1 MQVIIAILS
10 ATLLFATT
18 IQAQDNFAKR
28 SPPPVS
34 AEARLEM
41 ENNLKEAQTRYDA
54 NPKNADAI
62 IWLGRRLAYLGRFT
76 EAINTYTKGIALHP
90 SDARFYRH
98 RGHRHITLRQ
108 FDLAIRD
115 LQRASRLVKGK
126 PDEIEPDGQPNAR
139 NIPTSTLQ
147 FNIWYHLGLAYYL
160 TGQNDKAVAAYR
172 ECLKVSGSPDRLVST
187 THWLYMTLRRLN
199 RNAEAAKVLE
209 AIVEGMDVIENTSY
223 YRLALMYKGILS
235 DEQLLSETQGNSAA
249 SHSVLY
255 GVGNWYLYN
264 GRKEKVLEVFH
275 RIVLSDQW
283 TSFGFIAAEADLKR
297 SFRIIKERYQIVFDM
312 HRLSCTPALIDV
324 PCTPTHQSKLI

>member
-1 MQVIIAILS
+1 MRPSIITILS

-18 IQAQDNFAKR
+18 THPQDSFTKR
-28 SPPPVS
+28 PPPPVS
-34 AEARLEM
+34 AEARLAMEM
-41 ENNLKEAQTRYDA
+41 NLKEAQAQYDA

-76 EAINTYTKGIALHP
+76 DSIDTYTKGIALFP
-90 SDARFYRH
+90 ADARFYRH

-115 LQRASRLVKGK
+115 LKKASELVKGK

-160 TGQNDKAVAAYR
+160 TGQNDKALAAYR
-172 ECLKVSGSPDRLVST
+172 ECLKVSSSPDRLVST

-199 RNAEAAKVLE
+199 RTSEAAKVLE
-209 AIVEGMDVIENTSY
+209 PIVEGMDVIENTGY
-223 YRLALMYKGILS
+223 YRLLLMYKGILS
-235 DEQLLSETQGNSAA
+235 DEQLLNETQGNSAA

-255 GVGNWYLYN
+255 GVGNWRLYN
-264 GRKEKVLEVFH
+264 GRREQALEVFR
-275 RIVLSDQW
+275 RILSSDQW
-283 TSFGFIAAEADLKR
+283 TSFGFIAAEADLKAQR
-297 SFRIIKERYQIVFDM
+297 
-312 HRLSCTPALIDV
+312 
-324 PCTPTHQSKLI
+324 

>member
-1 MQVIIAILS
+1 MRRFIITILS
-10 ATLLFATT
+10 ATLFCVTVH
-18 IQAQDNFAKR
+18 AQN
-28 SPPPVS
+28 SV
-34 AEARLEM
+34 EM
-41 ENNLKEAQTRYDA
+41 ENNLKEAQARYDA

-76 EAINTYTKGIALHP
+76 EAIDTYTKGITLHP

-115 LQRASRLVKGK
+115 LKKASELIKGK

-160 TGQNDKAVAAYR
+160 TGQNDKALAAYR
-172 ECLKVSGSPDRLVST
+172 ECLKVSGTPDRLVST
-187 THWLYMTLRRLN
+187 THWLYMTLRRSN
-199 RNAEAAKVLE
+199 RNAEAAKALE
-209 AIVEGMDVIENTSY
+209 PIVEGMDVIENTSY

-235 DEQLLSETQGNSAA
+235 DEQLLSETQGDSAA

-255 GVGNWYLYN
+255 GVGNWHLYN
-264 GRKEKVLEVFH
+264 GRREQALEIFR
-275 RIVLSDQW
+275 RILASDQK

-297 SFRIIKERYQIVFDM
+297 LNLK
-312 HRLSCTPALIDV
+312 
-324 PCTPTHQSKLI
+324 